1 MDPSGLRMTGQS
13 IWKFERSVLVMK
25 KRGLLFAS
33 VLIIGMGM
41 SMPALAG
48 EAPAQSDEGIG
59 GLLSS
64 LFSEDGLVQNLLGG
78 DGTVSGLFG
87 EIGDEKALEEIK
99 GLFAE
104 DGALADILPEDV
116 DISGVLQS
124 VGSQLADAG
133 SALNQGIGD
142 VVGMVK
148 DKADSIDWEQ
158 AGESVKE
165 VIGLFADGTLGNL
178 VGETDEGTGEEDW
191 EAILAELMIP
201 YEKVDAA
208 IYDYVA
214 ERNAE
219 FMDAGDVQVFS
230 KKTGYMDDPELDEV
244 RVLADITQVNFA
256 IDGEQMNMVSA
267 ATDTMLLT
275 LTKEEDGSYT
285 VIDEKHT
292 EDGEGYSASLEALC
306 EEVGIP
312 ADEFY
317 ASTVM
322 GAYNDAEALAKYLNE
337 HPEIKTAEFQGE
349 QLTAQELQALS
360 DNYTE
365 ELFDSIFGGDEE
377 EELTEAVT
385 E

>member
-1 MDPSGLRMTGQS
+1 
-13 IWKFERSVLVMK
+13 MK
-25 KRGLLFAS
+25 KRGLLFVSA
-33 VLIIGMGM
+33 LIIGMGM
-41 SMPALAG
+41 CMPAWAG
-48 EAPAQSDEGIG
+48 EAPAQSDDGIG

-64 LFSEDGLVQNLLGG
+64 LFSEDGLVQNLLSE
-78 DGTVSGLFG
+78 DGTVSSLLG
-87 EIGDEKALEEIK
+87 ELGDQEALEEIK

-124 VGSQLADAG
+124 VGTQLADAG
-133 SALNQGIGD
+133 SALNQGISD
-142 VVGMVK
+142 VVEMVK
-148 DKADSIDWEQ
+148 SEADSIDWEQ

-165 VIGLFADGTLGNL
+165 VIGLFADGTLGDL
-178 VGETDEGTGEEDW
+178 IGEPGEGTGEEDW
-191 EAILAELMIP
+191 ESVLAEIMIP
-201 YEKVDAA
+201 YEKMDAA
-208 IYDYVA
+208 VYDYVA

-219 FMDAGDVQVFS
+219 YMDASDVQVFS
-230 KKTGYMDDPELDEV
+230 KKTGYIDDPELDEV
-244 RVLADITQVNFA
+244 RMLADITQDNFA
-256 IDGEQMNMVSA
+256 IDQDQMNLVSA

-275 LTKEEDGSYT
+275 LTRGEDGSYT
-285 VIDEKHT
+285 VTDEKHA
-292 EDGEGYSASLEALC
+292 EDGEGYAASLEALC

-312 ADEFY
+312 VDEFY

-349 QLTAQELQALS
+349 QMTAEELQTLA
-360 DNYTE
+360 DNYID

-377 EELTEAVT
+377 EALTESVT